1 MKAERWQRISQ
12 LCHAALSRDGAER
25 SAFLRDACADDA
37 ELRSEV
43 ESLLAQESPPESFF
57 ETDTRVRD

>member
-1 MKAERWQRISQ
+1 VKSR
-12 LCHAALSRDGAER
+12 ALSRDGAER

-43 ESLLAQESPPESFF
+43 ESLLAQESPPESLF
-57 ETDTRVRD
+57 ETDARIRD